1 MSRRAGGCAPEIP
14 TGQAERINA
23 VHRGHQMRRAICGGR
38 VPRHLTPVDIRC
50 MHYIASCAP
59 PSAAIRLPAEYFFPS
74 PCSLKSV
81 SRPEVHTLRSTIR
94 PRQAPC
100 SCRLCQRVVREGHLS
115 VLAPNREVL
124 VMSPFLVSLLIYP
137 PRPPGHY
144 RCTARVCNSVVWWVS
159 GILCMGVHFDPTAHT
174 ADGRTARLDL
184 GVCTRPSQHSGD
196 LLGRRRRRREGG
208 GRRQAFHLAAAE
220 APLVPQPS

>member
-1 MSRRAGGCAPEIP
+1 MPADRRTCRPGFSASHAPLHTVEDGMSRRAGGCAPEIP

-23 VHRGHQMRRAICGGR
+23 VHRGHQMRRAICCGR

-59 PSAAIRLPAEYFFPS
+59 PNAAIRLPAEYFFPS

-124 VMSPFLVSLLIYP
+124 VMSPFWFPFLY
-137 PRPPGHY
+137 
-144 RCTARVCNSVVWWVS
+144 
-159 GILCMGVHFDPTAHT
+159 ILRD
-174 ADGRTARLDL
+174 
-184 GVCTRPSQHSGD
+184 
-196 LLGRRRRRREGG
+196 RRDTIGALHVYAIPLCGG
-208 GRRQAFHLAAAE
+208 
-220 APLVPQPS
+220 